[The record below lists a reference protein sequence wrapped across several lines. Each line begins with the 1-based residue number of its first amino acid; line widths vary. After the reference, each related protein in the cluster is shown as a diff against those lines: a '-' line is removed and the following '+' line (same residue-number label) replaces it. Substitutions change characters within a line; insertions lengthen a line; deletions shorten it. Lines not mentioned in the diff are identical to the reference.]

1 MKDELHELL
10 NTNPIKDVIAKLR
23 FISKIEIGNKVNV
36 KDMFVRDNTVV
47 WQRILRSFHNWF
59 LQGCESK
66 ESTLKYIEKVT
77 DEAIVLIREQRNY
90 PNDAYRQEIAD
101 ILLRNLENSLQGTK
115 NLKKTYED
123 DISFVARIE
132 AYLETLEV
140 SMNYSKETRHNTTRR
155 DTEYESS

>member
-1 MKDELHELL
+1 MKDELHDLL

-23 FISKIEIGNKVNV
+23 FISKIEVGNKVNV
-36 KDMFVRDNTVV
+36 KDMFVRDNSVL
-47 WQRILRSFHNWF
+47 WQRVLRSFHNWF
-59 LQGCESK
+59 LQGSESK
-66 ESTLKYIEKVT
+66 EATLKYIEKVT
-77 DEAIVLIREQRNY
+77 DEAIALIREQRNY
-90 PNDAYRQEIAD
+90 PTDPYRQEIAN

-140 SMNYSKETRHNTTRR
+140 SMTYSRDSGRR
-155 DTEYESS
+155 DTDYESS